1 MSDHMLKVERKL
13 SDAFLDKLM
22 KKAPTVYG
30 VSDWFS
36 VPYQEDGIHW
46 HRLDIHFPTEQHH
59 SLPAILYLHG
69 GGWSTGDKAFFRH
82 YCRTLA
88 QAGYVVFNANY
99 RLVPDYRHPAQVLDA
114 IAAARWVLD
123 HGADFGADTG
133 RFFLAGDSAGAHL
146 AAITAALCTNPE
158 YAEKYGYTDRIAGI
172 RPTGVL
178 LLCGA
183 FDMQTAL
190 KSKFPRIRKYVQGLL
205 DIRKPQKLTEAS
217 DWDEISPLRHITKDF
232 PPTFITDAEPDRFI
246 EENRAMIRKLGQM
259 GVEHDALLLG
269 AKDGALLHD
278 YQVEYFTAAFG
289 ACMEAVLH
297 FLKKTARMPED
308 IFEL

>member
-1 MSDHMLKVERKL
+1 
-13 SDAFLDKLM
+13 M

-82 YCRTLA
+82 YCAPSPRRGTSSTPITVWCPITAIPPRCSTPSPPRAGCSTTAPTLSGHRA
-88 QAGYVVFNANY
+88 LLP
-99 RLVPDYRHPAQVLDA
+99 R
-114 IAAARWVLD
+114 
-123 HGADFGADTG
+123 
-133 RFFLAGDSAGAHL
+133 GDSAGAHL

-217 DWDEISPLRHITKDF
+217 DWDEISPLRHITK
-232 PPTFITDAEPDRFI
+232 RFSSHLHHRR
-246 EENRAMIRKLGQM
+246 RARPL
-259 GVEHDALLLG
+259 
-269 AKDGALLHD
+269 
-278 YQVEYFTAAFG
+278 Y
-289 ACMEAVLH
+289 
-297 FLKKTARMPED
+297 
-308 IFEL
+308 